1 MECFCSMLGLLKTEK
16 CSDSDFFFPRK
27 SCTLPQGGRVVMR
40 GDLRITF
47 WRGIYVSCIIQR
59 IFILSGLQADIFITE
74 KTFSLLK
81 SMEKAPEG
89 PERVLPKFL
98 KLKLFYY
105 MPHSCEVAFRKPVG
119 RYSPF
124 CQTATLFPLAK
135 VDVSWRLFSEL
146 PGKQTSLADK
156 YRWLTY
162 LFFCVWQVFPVV
174 HILSHAWLE
183 QIFLGFK
190 RKVVTF

>member
-1 MECFCSMLGLLKTEK
+1 
-16 CSDSDFFFPRK
+16 
-27 SCTLPQGGRVVMR
+27 MR

-47 WRGIYVSCIIQR
+47 WRGMYVSCIIQR

-98 KLKLFYY
+98 KLKPFYY

-135 VDVSWRLFSEL
+135 VDVSWRWFSEL

-156 YRWLTY
+156 YRWLTD
-162 LFFCVWQVFPVV
+162 LHFFLCMTGFPSCSRSFTC
-174 HILSHAWLE
+174 LTGTN
-183 QIFLGFK
+183 FLRLQKEGCNLL
-190 RKVVTF
+190 RKCFRKLLRC